1 MENEIWKDIPGYV
14 GIYQVSNYGR
24 IKSLSRLIYRK
35 NGQISKTQ
43 GKILSPGIDKYGY
56 YIVVLCNGK
65 KETKTVHRIVAL
77 AFINNPNNLPE
88 IDHKDGN
95 RKNNK
100 VENLRWVT
108 RKENANN
115 PISKLRYSH
124 AAKQIKNYKYLMQ
137 SVRQIKDGKVIAEYE
152 SMREAERQTNIA
164 HSSIKKA
171 INGKLKNAGGFQW
184 EYKKMNV
191 FVSQ

>member
-1 MENEIWKDIPGYV
+1 MENEIWKDVPGYV

-24 IKSLSRLIYRK
+24 IKSLSRHIYRK
-35 NGQISKTQ
+35 NGQISKLQ
-43 GKILSPGIDKYGY
+43 EKILSPGIDKYGY

-65 KETKTVHRIVAL
+65 KETKTIHRIVAL
-77 AFINNPNNLPE
+77 SFINNPNNLPE

-115 PISKLRYSH
+115 PISILRYSH
-124 AAKQIKNYKYLMQ
+124 TAKQIQNYKYLMK
-137 SVRQIKDGKVIAEYE
+137 SVKQIKDGKVIAEYE
-152 SMREAERQTNIA
+152 SMRDAERKTKIA
-164 HSSIKKA
+164 HSSIKKT
-171 INGKLKNAGGFQW
+171 ITGKLKNAGGFQW
-184 EYKKMNV
+184 EYKK
-191 FVSQ
+191 

>member
-43 GKILSPGIDKYGY
+43 GKILSPGIDKYEY

-95 RKNNK
+95 
-100 VENLRWVT
+100 
-108 RKENANN
+108 
-115 PISKLRYSH
+115 
-124 AAKQIKNYKYLMQ
+124 
-137 SVRQIKDGKVIAEYE
+137 
-152 SMREAERQTNIA
+152 
-164 HSSIKKA
+164 IKK
-171 INGKLKNAGGFQW
+171 
-184 EYKKMNV
+184 
-191 FVSQ
+191 